1 MNKIPFVSTIAT
13 AAVLLSALSANAQA
27 AAILYTGDVLAAT
40 GALAGLITPIPQPM
54 SGTVTYDDAAI
65 AGGLAGPSDVTDVLV
80 EVGAFCFA
88 LDILNCPAGSAAVPV
103 TSIDSAAVTFSG
115 GEPTGGSM
123 QVTAFSATFGVSIPI
138 SFDLSA
144 GSFLADAGALGT
156 VSGTFSAPAPAVLG
170 PFDPNKVPTM
180 PIYGL
185 IITGLGLLLVAGR
198 RLRAVQ
204 SRS

>member
-80 EVGAFCFA
+80 EVGAFCFS
-88 LDILNCPAGSAAVPV
+88 LYIHN
-103 TSIDSAAVTFSG
+103 
-115 GEPTGGSM
+115 
-123 QVTAFSATFGVSIPI
+123 
-138 SFDLSA
+138 
-144 GSFLADAGALGT
+144 
-156 VSGTFSAPAPAVLG
+156 
-170 PFDPNKVPTM
+170 
-180 PIYGL
+180 
-185 IITGLGLLLVAGR
+185 
-198 RLRAVQ
+198 
-204 SRS
+204 